1 MNDPL
6 IISSIILS
14 ICFLVILL
22 YNIKLKNKIINYLFL
37 SLSLVNIILI
47 MILDSNFIYE
57 FLKAIITYIWYP
69 SYLIFVI
76 VIFIN
81 IMILMITL
89 LNKNI
94 NIINKIINYILFCIS
109 FSCYLIFL
117 RLDIDNT
124 LYSSLY
130 QNNSLILMRIVSIS
144 FLIGLL
150 IKFIMKVRGKYE
162 K

>member
-37 SLSLVNIILI
+37 GLSLVNIILI

-69 SYLIFVI
+69 NYLIFVI
-76 VIFIN
+76 VNFIN
-81 IMILMITL
+81 IIILMITL
-89 LNKNI
+89 LNKKI
-94 NIINKIINYILFCIS
+94 NIISKIINYILFSIS

-117 RLDIDNT
+117 RLDIDVT

-130 QNNSLILMRIVSIS
+130 QTKSLILMRIVSIS

-150 IKFIMKVRGKYE
+150 VKFIMKVRGKNE